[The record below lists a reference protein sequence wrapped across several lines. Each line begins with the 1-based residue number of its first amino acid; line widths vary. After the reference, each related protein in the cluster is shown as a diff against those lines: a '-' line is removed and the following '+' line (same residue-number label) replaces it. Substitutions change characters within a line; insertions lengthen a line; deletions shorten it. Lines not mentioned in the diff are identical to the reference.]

1 MESPWSS
8 VGSQDS
14 SSIFEAPW
22 EEMRQQQSLFADEIS
37 FEYGAVQCSIPIS
50 SQLAPRCRLLKDKF
64 ANSIATSLQQ
74 FSSPLELCSSFIR
87 FILDY
92 AHDELSS
99 TSVDVA
105 ILREILSFVQTS
117 LLRNENINTVLTST
131 NGDPAVDRSIL
142 RTYFQACALANHRC
156 TMGTSE
162 LLFSAQRGE
171 AKLFALFN
179 GQGVESYFEELVET
193 YSIYEEHLIPLVHL
207 MSERLVRLAAD
218 DQFKDIFLHG
228 LDVQAWLSTPE
239 TCPPIDYLTTAAVSL
254 PLIAVSQMVQYAVA
268 CINLGVTPGE
278 MRQFLSGASGHS
290 QGVVVAAFIAAAASW
305 DGFYTAA
312 RQVIEVLFWIGARC
326 QRTIGT
332 TSPTSGLETSPP
344 SYMLSIKG
352 ISQTA
357 LQRQIEQI
365 NAQLPAQ
372 QAVHLALVNGP
383 QQFVVA
389 GLQPSL
395 QALERI
401 LQLPKNGSSSANTNP
416 SRIPFRQ
423 RAPTISTRF
432 LPIGAPFHSPYL
444 EKTESLLLQDLAPFT
459 LRGVD
464 LAFPVYHTETAENLQ
479 SSENLIPQIT
489 QMICTGRVQWEMLQ
503 QKVLPGFTHLLDFGP
518 GADAGI
524 GSLVGQQREGTG
536 LRTTVVSA
544 HRGTNPILSY
554 AGDFYARYAAVKY
567 SPAWSTD
574 YAPSLVRLPIATDPQ
589 ILVDTKFTRLIGLP
603 PVMVAGM
610 TPTTTSPDFV
620 AAILN
625 AGYHAEVA
633 CGGFPDADKMREGLM
648 SLASAI
654 APGRKITCN
663 VIYANPRAMAWQIP
677 LLAELRRSGVPI
689 TGLTIG
695 AGVPSAETV
704 QGYIDEL
711 ELEHISLKPG
721 SKGAIDAVLEIAR
734 VRPDFPIILQWTGG
748 RGGGHHSYEDF
759 HEPILDRYAQIRAC
773 SNVIL
778 VAGSGF
784 GDGEGSYPYLS
795 GTWSETLFGR
805 PRMPFDAILLGSRVM
820 AAQEAQTS
828 IAAKQAICDI
838 PGVGDSEWEGTYK
851 KPTGGILTVR
861 SEMGEPIHK
870 VATRGVKLWA
880 ELDRNIFS
888 LPREKQ
894 KGALLARKEY
904 YIRRLNEDF
913 QKVWFGRDVT
923 GAVVDLQEMTYAE
936 VWQRM
941 VELLYPSHLQ
951 AWIDPSFRTLVF
963 DWTRRMEERLGSG
976 AVANGKT
983 IRAVL
988 RDSSQL
994 DHPDQFQKD
1003 LFAVYPQ
1010 AKKEVITTADADY
1023 VVLLSR
1029 RRGQKPV
1036 PYIVALD
1043 EDLEYWFKKDSL
1055 WQSERLE
1062 AVFGQ
1067 DVGRVCILHG
1077 PVAAQYTRTPN
1088 EPVRSIL
1095 ESFHNY
1101 YITLT
1106 LQERYAGEVSEVSFA
1121 QKAEDIESFPLVCES
1136 FAIEQGSNAVTYR
1149 ASDLDRQPS
1158 CEQWLKTLSQA
1169 TLAPWC
1175 RAMFTEPIIVQGGKR
1190 SSNPL
1195 HRLFAATGRGRVVE
1209 VRNPQSSEMPE
1220 ILIREVDY
1228 QRTTGRKVRP
1238 HLIAS
1243 ASLRR
1248 ASPEPISDIL
1258 MTLRDSESVPLEF
1271 RFQYK
1276 PQLGAPSITEVKI
1289 DRNSRIK
1296 QYYQTIWIGR
1306 NPSTKT
1312 LLSPSEQVFRG
1323 EAVVLTREMIRQF
1336 AQSICNHNSKY
1347 TSDSLQPP
1355 LYAPLDLAIAVGWR
1369 PLMSCLFHPLVSG
1382 DLLRLL
1388 HLKNSFEYCEGVEP
1402 LKEGDSLSPE
1412 GRLTSIKIKKGLGK
1426 VVEAEGTLHRNSRP
1440 AIRVKST
1447 FILLG
1452 EYQDYESTFAVEEER
1467 FLLTI
1472 SSQKDIA
1479 LLKSRGWLFLNHGID
1494 LLDYLHKTIE
1504 VKTRSRY
1511 TFQDSDKY
1519 ADLSVEGQVIYQP
1532 VTGESQIIGSI
1543 NLSGD
1548 TYVKNPVT
1556 DYLRRH
1562 GSQSGNDSQA
1572 LLQPQSL
1579 LDDLEITVPDY
1590 AAQYGQASG
1599 DCNPIH
1605 LSELFASYAGHETRV
1620 THGMFTSGCIRAL
1633 VEAHIAQGDP
1643 SRMRSWSCTFDGKV
1657 SPGDR
1662 LGIKVDHVGLSHGN
1676 LLLSIQVHNTSS
1688 GVKVLSAQATVEQPP
1703 VAYVF
1708 TGQGSQQPGMGME
1721 LERQSASA
1729 RMVWQT
1735 ADEYFS
1741 KTYGFS
1747 ISQIVRDN
1755 PKTLTVYFGGA
1766 KGRAV
1771 RANYTSL
1778 KFDTVGDDGTLIS
1791 KRVFPEITTSSRSY
1805 TFRST
1810 NGLLHQTQFTQPA
1823 LALMEMARFED
1834 MRAKG
1839 VVRED
1844 SLFAGHSLGEYVAL
1858 AAMGRI
1864 FSIEEVSALVFYR
1877 GLTMQNAVKRD
1888 AEGATDYSMCAVNP
1902 TRVSPKF
1909 SEENLHWCVAEI
1921 ARIRGSGGLLE
1932 IVNYNVANMQYVCA
1946 GDLRSLATLSELLDA
1961 LASGALHLT
1970 NVDDVKAFIQKT
1982 LTRLESSVT
1991 ATKKRIVLQ
2000 RGRATIPLNV
2010 NVPFHS
2016 SLLRPG
2022 VDSFRYLLHK
2032 HISEAMVEPDRL
2044 IGRYIPNL
2052 IAKPFELSKEY
2063 IQGIMQ
2069 LTKSPVLEGVLQKVS
2084 VEW

>member
-8 VGSQDS
+8 LGSEES

-22 EEMRQQQSLFADEIS
+22 EE
-37 FEYGAVQCSIPIS
+37 EYS
-50 SQLAPRCRLLKDKF
+50 S
-64 ANSIATSLQQ
+64 T
-74 FSSPLELCSSFIR
+74 LELCSSFLR
-87 FILDY
+87 FLLDY
-92 AHDELSS
+92 TYDELSS
-99 TSVDVA
+99 ASLDVA
-105 ILREILSFVQTS
+105 IIREILSFVQTS
-117 LLRNENINTVLTST
+117 LLRNENINTVLASM

-142 RTYFQACALANHRC
+142 RTYYQACALTNHRC
-156 TMGTSE
+156 TTGTSE
-162 LLFSAQRGE
+162 LLASAQRGQ
-171 AKLFALFN
+171 ARLFALFN
-179 GQGVESYFEELVET
+179 GQGVESYFDELLET
-193 YSIYEEHLIPLVHL
+193 HTIYEEHLASFMCL
-207 MSERLVRLAAD
+207 MSETLVRLAAD
-218 DQFKDIFLHG
+218 DQFKEIFLHG
-228 LDVQAWLSTPE
+228 LDVQAWLATPD
-239 TCPPIDYLTTAAVSL
+239 TRPPIDYLTTPAVSL
-254 PLIAVSQMVQYAVA
+254 PLIAVCQLVQYAVA

-278 MRQFLSGASGHS
+278 MRQYLYGASGHS
-290 QGVVVAAFIAAAASW
+290 QGVVVAAFLAAATTW
-305 DGFYTAA
+305 DSFYTAA
-312 RQVIEVLFWIGARC
+312 RQVIEVLFWIGTRC
-326 QRTIGT
+326 QQT
-332 TSPTSGLETSPP
+332 TSTMCPSSSPERSP

-352 ISQTA
+352 IPQTA
-357 LQRQIEQI
+357 LQRKIDQI

-389 GLQPSL
+389 GLQSSL

-401 LQLPKNGSSSANTNP
+401 LQLGKNGSSSANTNS

-423 RAPTISTRF
+423 RAPIISTRF

-444 EKTESLLLQDLAPFT
+444 QKTEDLLLQDLVPFT
-459 LRGVD
+459 LRGAD

-479 SSENLIPQIT
+479 SSENIIPQLI
-489 QMICTGRVQWEMLQ
+489 QMICTGRVEWEMLQ

-518 GADAGI
+518 GGDAGI
-524 GSLVGQQREGTG
+524 GSLVSQHREGTG
-536 LRTTVVSA
+536 LRTTIVSA
-544 HRGTNPILSY
+544 HRGTNPNLSY
-554 AGDFYARYAAVKY
+554 AGDFYARYAAVRY
-567 SPAWSTD
+567 SPTWFTE
-574 YAPSLVRLPIATDPQ
+574 YAPSLIRSPSTDTQ
-589 ILVDTKFTRLIGLP
+589 MLVDTKFTRVIGLP

-625 AGYHAEVA
+625 AGYHAEIA
-633 CGGFPDADKMREGLM
+633 CGGFPDAGKMREGLK
-648 SLASAI
+648 SLAAAI
-654 APGRKITCN
+654 TPGRGITCN

-695 AGVPSAETV
+695 AGVPSPETV
-704 QGYIDEL
+704 QSYIDEL
-711 ELEHISLKPG
+711 ELEHLSLKPG

-734 VRPDFPIILQWTGG
+734 LRPDFPVILQWTGG

-773 SNVIL
+773 PNVIL

-805 PRMPFDAILLGSRVM
+805 PRMPFDAVLLGSRVM
-820 AAQEAQTS
+820 TAKEARTS
-828 IAAKQAICDI
+828 LAVKQAICDI
-838 PGVGDSEWEGTYK
+838 PGVGDADWEGTYK

-880 ELDRNIFS
+880 ELDRDIFS
-888 LPREKQ
+888 LPRGKQ
-894 KGALLARKEY
+894 KDALLARKDY

-941 VELLYPSHLQ
+941 VELLYLPHLQ
-951 AWIDPSFRTLVF
+951 AWIDTSFRTLVW

-976 AVANGKT
+976 AAANEKIT
-983 IRAVL
+983 RAVL

-994 DHPDQFQKD
+994 NHPHKFQEE
-1003 LFAVYPQ
+1003 LFAKYPQ
-1010 AKKEVITTADADY
+1010 AQKEVITAADADY

-1043 EDLEYWFKKDSL
+1043 EDMEYWFKKDSL

-1067 DVGRVCILHG
+1067 DVGRICILHG
-1077 PVAAQYTRTPN
+1077 PVAAQYTCTPN
-1088 EPVRSIL
+1088 EPVRGIL
-1095 ESFHNY
+1095 ESLHNY
-1101 YITLT
+1101 YIEPILK
-1106 LQERYAGEVSEVSFA
+1106 ERYTGDLSKVPLAR
-1121 QKAEDIESFPLVCES
+1121 KTEDLDSLPLVCDG
-1136 FAIEQGSNAVTYR
+1136 FVLEQGVNAVTYR
-1149 ASDLDRQPS
+1149 AMDIDRQPS
-1158 CEQWLKTLSQA
+1158 CEQWLKALTQS

-1175 RAMFTEPIIVQGGKR
+1175 RAIFTEPMIVQNGKR
-1190 SSNPL
+1190 INNPL
-1195 HRLFAATGRGRVVE
+1195 RRLFAATGRGRVVK
-1209 VRNPQSSEMPE
+1209 VRNPQSTSMPE
-1220 ILIREVDY
+1220 IFIREVEY
-1228 QRTTGRKVRP
+1228 QRTTGGKVQP

-1243 ASLRR
+1243 AALRR
-1248 ASPEPISDIL
+1248 ASSEPTSDIL
-1258 MTLRDSESVPLEF
+1258 MTLRDAASEPLEL

-1276 PQLGAPSITEVKI
+1276 PQLGAPSITEVRTN
-1289 DRNSRIK
+1289 RNSRIQ
-1296 QYYQTIWIGR
+1296 QYYQHIWVGKT
-1306 NPSTKT
+1306 PSLTT
-1312 LLSPSEQVFRG
+1312 LLSPLDHVFRG
-1323 EAVVLTREMIRQF
+1323 EAVVLTREKIRQF

-1347 TSDSLQPP
+1347 TSETSQMP

-1369 PLMSCLFHPLVSG
+1369 PLMSCLFHPLMSG
-1382 DLLRLL
+1382 DFLRLL
-1388 HLKNSFEYCEGVEP
+1388 HLKNSFEYCDGTEP
-1402 LKEGDSLSPE
+1402 LREGDCLSSE
-1412 GRLTSIKIKKGLGK
+1412 GRLTSIKIKQGTGK
-1426 VVEAEGTLHRNSRP
+1426 VVDAEGTLCRNNKP
-1440 AIRVKST
+1440 AIRIKST

-1452 EYQDYESTFAVEEER
+1452 EYQDYENTFAVEEER
-1467 FLLTI
+1467 FSLNI
-1472 SSQKDIA
+1472 YSQRDIA
-1479 LLKSRGWLFLNHGID
+1479 LLKSRAWLTLNPGVD
-1494 LLDYLHKTIE
+1494 LLDYLHKDIE
-1504 VKTRSRY
+1504 VEVRSRY
-1511 TFQDSDKY
+1511 PFLDSEKY
-1519 ADLSVEGQVIYQP
+1519 ADISVEGQVIYRS
-1532 VTGESQIIGSI
+1532 VTGDSQVLGTI

-1548 TYVKNPVT
+1548 NYVKNPVT

-1562 GSQSGNDSQA
+1562 GSQLDNDSQA
-1572 LLQPQSL
+1572 LPQPQTM
-1579 LDDLEITVPDY
+1579 LDDLEFTIPDY
-1590 AAQYGQASG
+1590 AAKYGQASG

-1605 LSELFASYAGHETRV
+1605 LSELFASYAGHENRV
-1620 THGMFTSGCIRAL
+1620 THGMFTSGYVRGL
-1633 VEAHIAQGDP
+1633 VEAHVAQSDP
-1643 SRMRSWSCTFDGKV
+1643 SRMRSWSCSFDGKV
-1657 SPGDR
+1657 SPGDK
-1662 LGIKVDHVGLSHGN
+1662 LGIKVDQVGLSRGN
-1676 LLLSIQVHNTSS
+1676 LLLSIQVHNMSS

-1721 LERQSASA
+1721 LEKQSASA

-1755 PKTLTVYFGGA
+1755 PKTLTVYFGGV

-1778 KFDTVGDDGTLIS
+1778 KFDTVGEDGTVIS
-1791 KRVFPEITTSSRSY
+1791 KRVFPDITSSSRSY

-1839 VVRED
+1839 VVKED

-1888 AEGATDYSMCAVNP
+1888 ADGVTDYSMCAVNP
-1902 TRVSPKF
+1902 MRVSPRF
-1909 SEENLHWCVAEI
+1909 SETDLHWCVAEI
-1921 ARIRGSGGLLE
+1921 ARSRGPGGLLE

-1946 GDLRSLATLSELLDA
+1946 GDLRALATLSELLDA
-1961 LASGALHLT
+1961 IASGVLSLASVEEVQT
-1970 NVDDVKAFIQKT
+1970 FIQNT
-1982 LTRLESSVT
+1982 LARLEATAT
-1991 ATKKRIVLQ
+1991 ATKKRIDLQ

-2032 HISEAMVEPDRL
+2032 HISEAMVNPDRL

-2052 IAKPFELSKEY
+2052 VAKPFELSREY

-2069 LTKSPVLEGVLQKVS
+2069 LTKSPVLGDVLQK
-2084 VEW
+2084 WPLL

>member
-8 VGSQDS
+8 LGSQGS

-22 EEMRQQQSLFADEIS
+22 EEE
-37 FEYGAVQCSIPIS
+37 
-50 SQLAPRCRLLKDKF
+50 
-64 ANSIATSLQQ
+64 
-74 FSSPLELCSSFIR
+74 FSSPLELCSSFLR

-92 AHDELSS
+92 TYDELSS
-99 TSVDVA
+99 ASLDVA
-105 ILREILSFVQTS
+105 ILREILSFIQTS
-117 LLRNENINTVLTST
+117 LLRNENINTVLTSM
-131 NGDPAVDRSIL
+131 NGDPAVDHSIL
-142 RTYFQACALANHRC
+142 RTYFQVCALTNHRC
-156 TMGTSE
+156 TTGTSE
-162 LLFSAQRGE
+162 LLASAQRGQ
-171 AKLFALFN
+171 ARLFALFN
-179 GQGVESYFEELVET
+179 GQGVESYFDELVET
-193 YSIYEEHLIPLVHL
+193 HTIYEEHLASLMSL
-207 MSERLVRLAAD
+207 MSETLVRLAAD
-218 DQFKDIFLHG
+218 DQFKEIFLHG
-228 LDVQAWLSTPE
+228 LDVQAWLAAPDTR
-239 TCPPIDYLTTAAVSL
+239 PPIDYLTTAAVSL
-254 PLIAVSQMVQYAVA
+254 PLIAVSQLVQYAVA

-278 MRQFLSGASGHS
+278 MRQYLYGASGHS
-290 QGVVVAAFIAAAASW
+290 QGVVVAAFLAAVTTW
-305 DGFYTAA
+305 DSFYTAA
-312 RQVIEVLFWIGARC
+312 RQVIEVLFWIGTRC
-326 QRTIGT
+326 QQT
-332 TSPTSGLETSPP
+332 TSTMCPNSGLERSPS

-352 ISQTA
+352 IPQTT
-357 LQRQIEQI
+357 LQRQIDQI

-401 LQLPKNGSSSANTNP
+401 LQLGKNGSSSANTNS

-423 RAPTISTRF
+423 RAPIISTRF

-444 EKTESLLLQDLAPFT
+444 QKTEDLLLQDLAPFT
-459 LRGVD
+459 LRGAD

-479 SSENLIPQIT
+479 SSENIIPQLI
-489 QMICTGRVQWEMLQ
+489 QMICTGRVEWEMLQ

-518 GADAGI
+518 GGDAGI
-524 GSLVGQQREGTG
+524 GSLVSQHREGTG
-536 LRTTVVSA
+536 LRTMIVSA
-544 HRGTNPILSY
+544 HRGTNTNLDY
-554 AGDFYARYAAVKY
+554 AGDFYARYAAVRY
-567 SPAWSTD
+567 SPTWFTE
-574 YAPSLVRLPIATDPQ
+574 YAPSLILSPSTDPQ
-589 ILVDTKFTRLIGLP
+589 MLVDTKFTRVIGLP

-625 AGYHAEVA
+625 AGYHAEIA
-633 CGGFPDADKMREGLM
+633 CGGFPDAGKMREGLK
-648 SLASAI
+648 SLAAAI
-654 APGRKITCN
+654 TPGRGITCN

-695 AGVPSAETV
+695 AGVPSPETV
-704 QGYIDEL
+704 QSYIDEL
-711 ELEHISLKPG
+711 ELEHLSLKPG

-734 VRPDFPIILQWTGG
+734 LRPNFPIILQWTGG

-820 AAQEAQTS
+820 TAKEARTS
-828 IAAKQAICDI
+828 LAVKQALCDI
-838 PGVGDSEWEGTYK
+838 PGVGDADWEGTYK

-880 ELDRNIFS
+880 ELDRDIFS
-888 LPREKQ
+888 LPRGKQ
-894 KGALLARKEY
+894 KDALLARKDY

-913 QKVWFGRDVT
+913 QKVWFGRDVA

-941 VELLYPSHLQ
+941 VELLYLPHLQ
-951 AWIDPSFRTLVF
+951 AWIDTSFRTLVW

-976 AVANGKT
+976 AAANEKT
-983 IRAVL
+983 TRAVL
-988 RDSSQL
+988 RDPSQL
-994 DHPDQFQKD
+994 NHPHEFQEE
-1003 LFAVYPQ
+1003 LFAKYPQ
-1010 AKKEVITTADADY
+1010 AKKEVITAADADY

-1043 EDLEYWFKKDSL
+1043 EDMEYWFKKDSL

-1067 DVGRVCILHG
+1067 DVGRICILHG
-1077 PVAAQYTRTPN
+1077 PVAAQYTCTPN
-1088 EPVRSIL
+1088 EPVRGIL
-1095 ESFHNY
+1095 ESLHNY
-1101 YITLT
+1101 YIEPILK
-1106 LQERYAGEVSEVSFA
+1106 ERYTGDLSKVPLAR
-1121 QKAEDIESFPLVCES
+1121 KTEDLDSLPLVCDG
-1136 FAIEQGSNAVTYR
+1136 FVLEQGVNAVTYR
-1149 ASDLDRQPS
+1149 ATDIDRQPS
-1158 CEQWLKTLSQA
+1158 CEQWLKALTQS

-1175 RAMFTEPIIVQGGKR
+1175 RAIFTEPMIVQNGKR
-1190 SSNPL
+1190 INNPL
-1195 HRLFAATGRGRVVE
+1195 RRLFAATGRGRVVK
-1209 VRNPQSSEMPE
+1209 VRNPQSTSMPE
-1220 ILIREVDY
+1220 IFIREVEY
-1228 QRTTGRKVRP
+1228 QRTTGGKVRP

-1243 ASLRR
+1243 AALRR
-1248 ASPEPISDIL
+1248 ASSAPTSDIL
-1258 MTLRDSESVPLEF
+1258 MTLRDAASEPLEL

-1276 PQLGAPSITEVKI
+1276 PQPGVPSITEVRANR
-1289 DRNSRIK
+1289 DSRIQ
-1296 QYYQTIWIGR
+1296 QYYQHIWVGKT
-1306 NPSTKT
+1306 PSLTT
-1312 LLSPSEQVFRG
+1312 LVSPLDHVFRG
-1323 EAVVLTREMIRQF
+1323 EAVVLTREIIRQF

-1347 TSDSLQPP
+1347 TSETSEIP

-1369 PLMSCLFHPLVSG
+1369 PLMSCLFHPLMSG
-1382 DLLRLL
+1382 DFLRLL
-1388 HLKNSFEYCEGVEP
+1388 HLKNSFEYCDGAEP
-1402 LKEGDSLSPE
+1402 LKEGDCLSSE
-1412 GRLTSIKIKKGLGK
+1412 GRLTSIKIKQGTGK
-1426 VVEAEGTLHRNSRP
+1426 VVDAEGTLCRNNKP
-1440 AIRVKST
+1440 AIRIKST

-1452 EYQDYESTFAVEEER
+1452 EYQDYENTFAEEDER
-1467 FLLTI
+1467 FNLNI

-1479 LLKSRGWLFLNHGID
+1479 LLKSRAWLSLNPGID
-1494 LLDYLHKTIE
+1494 LLDYLHKSIQFE
-1504 VKTRSRY
+1504 VRSRY
-1511 TFQDSDKY
+1511 SFLDSDKY
-1519 ADLSVEGQVIYQP
+1519 ANVSVEGQFVYRS
-1532 VTGESQIIGSI
+1532 VTGDSQVLGNI
-1543 NLSGD
+1543 NLPGD
-1548 TYVKNPVT
+1548 NYIKNPVT

-1562 GSQSGNDSQA
+1562 GSQLDNDSQA
-1572 LLQPQSL
+1572 LAQPQTL
-1579 LDDLEITVPDY
+1579 LDDIEITIPDY
-1590 AAQYGQASG
+1590 ATKYGQASG

-1605 LSELFASYAGHETRV
+1605 LSELFASYAGHENRV
-1620 THGMFTSGCIRAL
+1620 THGMFTSGYVRAL
-1633 VEAHIAQGDP
+1633 VEAHVAQSDP
-1643 SRMRSWSCTFDGKV
+1643 SRMRSWSCSFDGKV
-1657 SPGDR
+1657 SPGDK
-1662 LGIKVDHVGLSHGN
+1662 LGIKVDQVGLSRGN
-1676 LLLSIQVHNTSS
+1676 LLISIQVHNTSS

-1721 LERQSASA
+1721 LEKQSASA

-1755 PKTLTVYFGGA
+1755 PKTLTVYFGGV

-1771 RANYTSL
+1771 RAKYTSL
-1778 KFDTVGDDGTLIS
+1778 KFDTVGDDGTVIS
-1791 KRVFPEITTSSRSY
+1791 KRVFPDITSSSRSY

-1888 AEGATDYSMCAVNP
+1888 AEGVTDYSMCAVNP
-1902 TRVSPKF
+1902 MRVSPRF
-1909 SEENLHWCVAEI
+1909 SEKDLHWCVAEI
-1921 ARIRGSGGLLE
+1921 ARSRGPGGLLE

-1946 GDLRSLATLSELLDA
+1946 GDLRALAALSELLDA
-1961 LASGALHLT
+1961 IASGVLSLT
-1970 NVDDVKAFIQKT
+1970 GVEEVKDFIQKT
-1982 LTRLESSVT
+1982 LTRSEASVT

-2022 VDSFRYLLHK
+2022 VESFRYLLHK
-2032 HISEAMVEPDRL
+2032 HISEPMVDPDRL
-2044 IGRYIPNL
+2044 IGKYIPNL
-2052 IAKPFELSKEY
+2052 VAKPFELSREY

-2069 LTKSPVLEGVLQKVS
+2069 LTKSPVLGDVLQK
-2084 VEW
+2084 WPLL

>member
-8 VGSQDS
+8 VGSQVFTS
-14 SSIFEAPW
+14 PLQSPWEAPQ
-22 EEMRQQQSLFADEIS
+22 QQQSLFVDEIS
-37 FEYGAVQCSIPIS
+37 LEVGEVQCSIPVS
-50 SQLAPRCRLLKDKF
+50 SHLAPRCQQLKDKF

-74 FSSPLELCSSFIR
+74 FSSSLELCSSFIR

-92 AHDELSS
+92 SYDELSS
-99 TSVDVA
+99 TSPDVT
-105 ILREILSFVQTS
+105 ILREILSFVQTNV
-117 LLRNENINTVLTST
+117 LQNENINTVLASMD
-131 NGDPAVDRSIL
+131 GDHTVDRSIL
-142 RTYFQACALANHRC
+142 RTYFRACAITKHQCA
-156 TMGTSE
+156 TGISE
-162 LLFSAQRGE
+162 LLSNTQKGQAR
-171 AKLFALFN
+171 LFALFN

-193 YSIYEEHLIPLVHL
+193 YSIYEEHIAALVHL
-207 MSERLVRLAAD
+207 MSGKLVRLAAD
-218 DQFKDIFLHG
+218 DQFKDHFAHG
-228 LDVQAWLSTPE
+228 LDVEAWLTTPDSR
-239 TCPPIDYLTTAAVSL
+239 PPIDYLTTAAVSL

-268 CINLGVTPGE
+268 CINLGICPGE
-278 MRQFLSGASGHS
+278 MRQYLSGASGHS
-290 QGVVVAAFIAAAASW
+290 QGVVVAAFVAVATSW
-305 DGFYTAA
+305 DSFYDAA
-312 RQVIEVLFWIGARC
+312 LQVVEVLFWIGARC
-326 QRTIGT
+326 QQT
-332 TSPTSGLETSPP
+332 TSISSLTPLLESLPP

-352 ISQTA
+352 MSQTA
-357 LQRQIEQI
+357 LQKQIDQI
-365 NAQLPAQ
+365 NAQLPPQ
-372 QAVHLALVNGP
+372 RAVHLALVNGP

-395 QALERI
+395 QALERM
-401 LQLPKNGSSSANTNP
+401 LQLPKQGSSSANTNS

-423 RAPTISTRF
+423 RAPIISTRF

-444 EKTESLLLQDLAPFT
+444 QKTENLLLQDLAPFA
-459 LRGVD
+459 LRGAD

-479 SSENLIPQIT
+479 SSENLIPELI
-489 QMICTGRVQWEMLQ
+489 QMICTAQVQWEMLQ

-518 GADAGI
+518 GGDAGI
-524 GSLVGQQREGTG
+524 GSLVSQQREGTG
-536 LRTTVVSA
+536 LRTTIVSA
-544 HRGTNPILSY
+544 HRGTNPNLSY
-554 AGDFYARYAAVKY
+554 AGDLYARYTAVRY
-567 SPAWSTD
+567 SPTWSTE
-574 YAPSLVRLPIATDPQ
+574 YAPSLVRSPITDPQ
-589 ILVDTKFTRLIGLP
+589 MLVDTKFTRITGLP

-610 TPTTTSPDFV
+610 TPTTTSADFV

-625 AGYHAEVA
+625 AGYHAEIA

-648 SLASAI
+648 SLAAAI
-654 APGRKITCN
+654 APGRGITCN

-677 LLAELRRSGVPI
+677 LLAELRRSGIPI

-695 AGVPSAETV
+695 AGVPSPETV
-704 QGYIDEL
+704 QGYIDDL
-711 ELEHISLKPG
+711 ELEHLSLKPG
-721 SKGAIDAVLEIAR
+721 SKSAIDAVLEIAR
-734 VRPDFPIILQWTGG
+734 LRPDFPIILQWTGG

-759 HEPILDRYAQIRAC
+759 HEPILERYAQIRAC

-784 GDGEGSYPYLS
+784 GDGKGSYPYLS

-828 IAAKQAICDI
+828 LPVKQAICEI

-870 VATRGVKLWA
+870 VATRGVMLWA
-880 ELDRNIFS
+880 ELDKDIFS
-888 LPREKQ
+888 LPRQKQ
-894 KGALLARKEY
+894 KDALLARKEY

-923 GAVVDLQEMTYAE
+923 GAVVDLHEMTYAE
-936 VWQRM
+936 IWQRM
-941 VELLYPSHLQ
+941 VELLYLPNLQ
-951 AWIDPSFRTLVF
+951 AWIDPSFRTLVW

-976 AVANGKT
+976 AAATEKST
-983 IRAVL
+983 RAVL
-988 RDSSQL
+988 RDLSQL
-994 DHPDQFQKD
+994 DYPHEFQRD
-1003 LFAVYPQ
+1003 LFAKYPQ
-1010 AKKEVITTADADY
+1010 ANKEVITATDADY

-1062 AVFGQ
+1062 AVYGQ

-1077 PVAAQYTRTPN
+1077 PVAAQYTSKPN

-1095 ESFHNY
+1095 DSLHNY
-1101 YITLT
+1101 YATTI
-1106 LQERYAGEVSEVSFA
+1106 LQERYDGDSSKVPSPRN
-1121 QKAEDIESFPLVCES
+1121 AEDLEPLS
-1136 FAIEQGSNAVTYR
+1136 TDFDFIIEQMTDAVTYQ
-1149 ASDLDRQPS
+1149 ATDSNRQPS
-1158 CEQWLKTLSQA
+1158 CEQWLKALTQA
-1169 TLAPWC
+1169 ILAPWC
-1175 RAMFTEPIIVQGGKR
+1175 RAMLTEPMIVQNGKR
-1190 SSNPL
+1190 TDNPL

-1209 VRNPQSSEMPE
+1209 VRNPQSPEMPE
-1220 ILIREVDY
+1220 IHIKEVVY
-1228 QRTTGRKVRP
+1228 QRTGGKGQP
-1238 HLIAS
+1238 HVLAIAS
-1243 ASLRR
+1243 LKKASG
-1248 ASPEPISDIL
+1248 EPTSDIL

-1271 RFQYK
+1271 RFQYRA
-1276 PQLGAPSITEVKI
+1276 QLGAPSIIEVDN
-1289 DRNSRIK
+1289 DRNLRI
-1296 QYYQTIWIGR
+1296 QHYYQKIWIGR
-1306 NPSTKT
+1306 DSFSKR
-1312 LLSPSEQVFRG
+1312 LLSPSDEVFRG
-1323 EAVVLTREMIRQF
+1323 EAVVLTRDMIRQF
-1336 AQSICNHNSKY
+1336 AQSICNHNPKY
-1347 TSDSLQPP
+1347 TSDSSELP
-1355 LYAPLDLAIAVGWR
+1355 LYAPLDLAIAVGWK

-1388 HLKNSFEYCEGVEP
+1388 HLKNAFEYCDGVEP

-1426 VVEAEGTLHRNSRP
+1426 VVEAEGTLSRNGRP

-1452 EYQDYESTFAVEEER
+1452 EYRDYESTFSVEKER
-1467 FLLTI
+1467 IRLTL
-1472 SSQKDIA
+1472 STHKDIA
-1479 LLKSRGWLFLNHGID
+1479 LLKSRTWLSLKQGID
-1494 LLDYLHKTIE
+1494 LQDYLHKTIE
-1504 VKTRSRY
+1504 FEVRSRY
-1511 TFQDSDKY
+1511 SFHDSDKY
-1519 ADLSVEGQVIYQP
+1519 ANISVEGQIIYQP
-1532 VTGESQIIGSI
+1532 VNGASQVLGSI
-1543 NLSGD
+1543 KLSGD

-1562 GSQSGNDSQA
+1562 GSQSGSDSQA
-1572 LLQPQSL
+1572 LPQPQSL
-1579 LDDLEITVPDY
+1579 IDDLQITIPDY
-1590 AAQYGQASG
+1590 ATQYGQASA

-1620 THGMFTSGCIRAL
+1620 THGIFTSGFVRAL
-1633 VEAHIAQGDP
+1633 VEAHIAQSDP

-1662 LGIKVDHVGLSHGN
+1662 LAIKVDHVGLSHGN
-1676 LLLSIQVHNTSS
+1676 LLLSIHVHNTSS

-1721 LERQSASA
+1721 LEKQSASA

-1755 PKTLTVYFGGA
+1755 PKNLTVYFGGV

-1771 RANYTSL
+1771 RANYISL
-1778 KFDTVGDDGTLIS
+1778 KFDTAGDDGTVIS

-1839 VVRED
+1839 VVKED
-1844 SLFAGHSLGEYVAL
+1844 SPFAGHSLGEYVAL
-1858 AAMGRI
+1858 AAMGQI

-1888 AEGATDYSMCAVNP
+1888 ADGATDYSMCAVNP

-1909 SEENLHWCVAEI
+1909 SEKDLHWCVEEI
-1921 ARIRGSGGLLE
+1921 ARCRGPGGLLE

-1946 GDLRSLATLSELLDA
+1946 GDLRALATLSELLDA
-1961 LASGALHLT
+1961 LASGVLRLT
-1970 NVDDVKAFIQKT
+1970 NAEEVQAFIQKT
-1982 LTRLESSVT
+1982 LARLESS
-1991 ATKKRIVLQ
+1991 KNKRVPLQ

-2022 VDSFRYLLHK
+2022 VDSFRYLLHR
-2032 HISEAMVEPDRL
+2032 HMSEGMVDPDRL
-2044 IGRYIPNL
+2044 IGKYIPNL
-2052 IAKPFELSKEY
+2052 VAKPFDLSREY
-2063 IQGIMQ
+2063 IQHISQ
-2069 LTKSPVLEGVLQKVS
+2069 LTKSPVLGDVLQKG
-2084 VEW
+2084 

>member
-8 VGSQDS
+8 LGSQES

-22 EEMRQQQSLFADEIS
+22 EE
-37 FEYGAVQCSIPIS
+37 
-50 SQLAPRCRLLKDKF
+50 
-64 ANSIATSLQQ
+64 Q
-74 FSSPLELCSSFIR
+74 FKYSSPLELCSSFLR

-92 AHDELSS
+92 TYDELSS
-99 TSVDVA
+99 ASLDVA

-117 LLRNENINTVLTST
+117 LLRNENINTVLASM

-142 RTYFQACALANHRC
+142 RTYFQACALTNHRC
-156 TMGTSE
+156 TTGTSE
-162 LLFSAQRGE
+162 LLASAQRGQ
-171 AKLFALFN
+171 ARLFALFN
-179 GQGVESYFEELVET
+179 GQGVESYFDELVET
-193 YSIYEEHLIPLVHL
+193 NSIYEEHIASLMCL
-207 MSERLVRLAAD
+207 MSESLVRLAAD
-218 DQFKDIFLHG
+218 DQFKDIFVHG
-228 LDVQAWLSTPE
+228 LDVQAWLATPD
-239 TCPPIDYLTTAAVSL
+239 TRPPINYLTTAAVSL
-254 PLIAVSQMVQYAVA
+254 PLIGVCQLVQYAVA

-278 MRQFLSGASGHS
+278 MRQYLYGASGHS
-290 QGVVVAAFIAAAASW
+290 QGVVVAAFLAATTTW
-305 DGFYTAA
+305 DSFYTVA

-326 QRTIGT
+326 QQT
-332 TSPTSGLETSPP
+332 TSTMCPNSGLERSPS

-352 ISQTA
+352 IPQTA
-357 LQRQIEQI
+357 LQKQIDQI

-401 LQLPKNGSSSANTNP
+401 LQLGKNRSSSTNTNS

-423 RAPTISTRF
+423 RAPIISTRF

-444 EKTESLLLQDLAPFT
+444 QKTEELLLHDLAPFI
-459 LRGVD
+459 LRGDD

-479 SSENLIPQIT
+479 SSENIIPQLI
-489 QMICTGRVQWEMLQ
+489 QMICTGRVEWEILQ

-518 GADAGI
+518 GGDAGI
-524 GSLVGQQREGTG
+524 GSLVSQYREGTG
-536 LRTTVVSA
+536 LRTTIVSA
-544 HRGTNPILSY
+544 HRGTNPNLSY
-554 AGDFYARYAAVKY
+554 AGDFYARYAAVRY
-567 SPAWSTD
+567 SPTWFTE
-574 YAPSLVRLPIATDPQ
+574 YAPSLIRSPSTDTQ
-589 ILVDTKFTRLIGLP
+589 MLVDTKFTRVIGLP

-625 AGYHAEVA
+625 AGYHAEIA
-633 CGGFPDADKMREGLM
+633 CGGFPDAGKMREGLK
-648 SLASAI
+648 SLAAAI
-654 APGRKITCN
+654 TPGRGITCN

-695 AGVPSAETV
+695 AGVPSPETV
-704 QGYIDEL
+704 QSYIDEL
-711 ELEHISLKPG
+711 ELEHLSLKPG

-734 VRPDFPIILQWTGG
+734 LRPDFPIILQWTGG

-820 AAQEAQTS
+820 TAKEARTS
-828 IAAKQAICDI
+828 LAVKQAICDI
-838 PGVGDSEWEGTYK
+838 PGVGDADWEGTYK

-880 ELDRNIFS
+880 ELDRDIFS
-888 LPREKQ
+888 LPRGKQ
-894 KGALLARKEY
+894 KDALLARKDY

-923 GAVVDLQEMTYAE
+923 GAVVDLREMTYAE

-941 VELLYPSHLQ
+941 VELLYLPHLQ
-951 AWIDPSFRTLVF
+951 AWIDTSFRTLVW
-963 DWTRRMEERLGSG
+963 DWTRRMEERLGSS
-976 AVANGKT
+976 AANGKAT
-983 IRAVL
+983 QPVL
-988 RDSSQL
+988 QDHTQL
-994 DHPDQFQKD
+994 DYPNKFQEE
-1003 LFAVYPQ
+1003 LFAKYPQ
-1010 AKKEVITTADADY
+1010 AEKEVITAADADY

-1043 EDLEYWFKKDSL
+1043 EDMEYWFKKDSL

-1067 DVGRVCILHG
+1067 DVERICILHG
-1077 PVAAQYTRTPN
+1077 PVAAQYTCTPN
-1088 EPVRSIL
+1088 ESVRGIL
-1095 ESFHNY
+1095 ESLHKY
-1101 YITLT
+1101 YIEPILK
-1106 LQERYAGEVSEVSFA
+1106 ERYTGDLSNVPLARNT
-1121 QKAEDIESFPLVCES
+1121 EDLDSLPLVCDG
-1136 FAIEQGSNAVTYR
+1136 FVLEQGVNAVTYR
-1149 ASDLDRQPS
+1149 ATDIDCQPS
-1158 CEQWLKTLSQA
+1158 CEQWLKALTQS

-1175 RAMFTEPIIVQGGKR
+1175 RALFTEPMIVQNGKR
-1190 SSNPL
+1190 INNPL
-1195 HRLFAATGRGRVVE
+1195 RGLFAATGRGRVVK
-1209 VRNPQSSEMPE
+1209 VRNPQSTDMPE
-1220 ILIREVDY
+1220 IFIREVEY
-1228 QRTTGRKVRP
+1228 QRTAGGKVQPR
-1238 HLIAS
+1238 LIAS
-1243 ASLRR
+1243 AALRR
-1248 ASPEPISDIL
+1248 ASSEPTSDIL
-1258 MTLRDSESVPLEF
+1258 MTLRDTASEPLEL

-1276 PQLGAPSITEVKI
+1276 PQLGAPSITEVRAN
-1289 DRNSRIK
+1289 RNSRIQ
-1296 QYYQTIWIGR
+1296 QYYQHIWVG
-1306 NPSTKT
+1306 K
-1312 LLSPSEQVFRG
+1312 SPSLTTLRSPLDHVFRG

-1336 AQSICNHNSKY
+1336 AQSICNHNPKY
-1347 TSDSLQPP
+1347 TSETSQGPM
-1355 LYAPLDLAIAVGWR
+1355 YAPLDLAIAVGWR
-1369 PLMSCLFHPLVSG
+1369 PLMSCLFHPLMSG
-1382 DLLRLL
+1382 DFLRLL
-1388 HLKNSFEYCEGVEP
+1388 HLKNSFEYCDGAEP
-1402 LKEGDSLSPE
+1402 LKEGDCLSSE
-1412 GRLTSIKIKKGLGK
+1412 GRLTSIKIKQGTGK
-1426 VVEAEGTLHRNSRP
+1426 VIDAEGTLCRNNKP
-1440 AIRVKST
+1440 AIRIKST

-1452 EYQDYESTFAVEEER
+1452 EYQDYENTFAVEEER
-1467 FLLTI
+1467 FNLNI
-1472 SSQKDIA
+1472 SSQKHIA
-1479 LLKSRGWLFLNHGID
+1479 LLKSRAWLSLNPGID
-1494 LLDYLHKTIE
+1494 MMEYLQKT
-1504 VKTRSRY
+1504 VDFDVRSHY
-1511 TFQDSDKY
+1511 SFLDSDKY
-1519 ADLSVEGQVIYQP
+1519 ANISVEGQVICRS
-1532 VTGESQIIGSI
+1532 VTGDSQVLGTI

-1548 TYVKNPVT
+1548 NYIKNPVT

-1562 GSQSGNDSQA
+1562 GSQLDNSSQA
-1572 LLQPQSL
+1572 LPQPQTML
-1579 LDDLEITVPDY
+1579 GDLEITIPDY
-1590 AAQYGQASG
+1590 ATKYGQASG

-1605 LSELFASYAGHETRV
+1605 LSELFASYAGHENRV
-1620 THGMFTSGCIRAL
+1620 THGMFTSGYVRAL
-1633 VEAHIAQGDP
+1633 VEAHVAQSDP
-1643 SRMRSWSCTFDGKV
+1643 SRMRSWSCSFDGKV
-1657 SPGDR
+1657 SPGDK
-1662 LGIKVDHVGLSHGN
+1662 LGIKVDQVGLSRGN

-1708 TGQGSQQPGMGME
+1708 TGQGSQQPGMGMD
-1721 LERQSASA
+1721 LEKQSASA

-1755 PKTLTVYFGGA
+1755 PKTLTVYFGGV

-1778 KFDTVGDDGTLIS
+1778 KFDTVGDDGTVIS
-1791 KRVFPEITTSSRSY
+1791 KRVFPEITSSSRSY

-1888 AEGATDYSMCAVNP
+1888 AEGVTDYSMCAVNP
-1902 TRVSPKF
+1902 MRVSPRF
-1909 SEENLHWCVAEI
+1909 SEKDLHWCVAEI
-1921 ARIRGSGGLLE
+1921 ARSRGPGGLLE

-1946 GDLRSLATLSELLDA
+1946 GDLRALATLSELLDA
-1961 LASGALHLT
+1961 IATGVLSLT
-1970 NVDDVKAFIQKT
+1970 GVEEVQTFIQKT
-1982 LTRLESSVT
+1982 LTRLEASVT
-1991 ATKKRIVLQ
+1991 TTKKRIVLQ

-2032 HISEAMVEPDRL
+2032 HISEAMVDPERL
-2044 IGRYIPNL
+2044 IGKYIPNL
-2052 IAKPFELSKEY
+2052 IAKPFELSREY

-2069 LTKSPVLEGVLQKVS
+2069 LTKSPILGDVLQK
-2084 VEW
+2084 WPLL